1 MKGSS
6 RVALTIWI
14 AAIAACL
21 WIVANARYTADLS
34 AFLPKTPSRE
44 QQVLVNQLRDGAVS
58 RLIPIG
64 LEGADMPARTALSRA
79 LAARLRGDEQ
89 FAMVA
94 NGEPV
99 GLDRERDILLKHR
112 YLLSPSVTPERFTEA
127 GLRDA
132 IGETLDLL
140 SSSAGLL
147 AKALVPRDPTGELTQ
162 LLMGEFG
169 GGTRGES
176 ENGVWVSRDRQRALM
191 LVHTRATGADTDAQA
206 AAIATVRSA
215 FEDEVRRSGIQGV
228 QLLMTGPGVF
238 AVEARATIQAEV
250 KRLAVL
256 STVLIATLL
265 LIVYRSLSGLML
277 GLLPVACGALAAV
290 TAVALGH
297 EVVHGVTLGFGTTLI
312 GEAVDYSIY
321 LFVQSERGRDA
332 DWISEFWPTI
342 RLGVLTSVCGFAA
355 LMFSGFPGLAQL
367 GLYSICGLVAA
378 AAVTRFVLPVLLPD
392 SLRIRDLTPLGLRL
406 AAAVRRA
413 GRIKPLVYLLVVVAA
428 SVIVSKRDVI
438 WNRELGALSP
448 VPQAAQDLDGRLRA
462 DIGAPDTRNMIVVL
476 ASTEEGALVGAE
488 RVGLRLKALMDKGVI
503 AGFETPSRYLPSRAT
518 QQMRRD
524 SLPDARELADR
535 LERATDGLPLRA
547 DKLAPFLADVETA
560 RAGPLLSRDDL
571 VRTSFGLAVDSMLVR
586 SENAWSALI
595 PLQAPD
601 SGPSVFV
608 VDADRVRQAIAGTDA
623 TFVDLKVE
631 SDRLYGSYLGEA
643 ILQSAA
649 GVAAILLLLSFS
661 LRSAARVLRV
671 ALPLVAAV
679 LVVVA
684 GLALAGVK
692 LHIMHLVGL
701 LLIVAVGSNY
711 ALFFDNVDRRQGL
724 APRMLASLLLA
735 NITTVIGFGL
745 LAFSSVPV
753 LNAIGASVGPG
764 AVLALIFSAVL
775 ASPGRA
781 AIR

>member
-58 RLIPIG
+58 RLILIG

-428 SVIVSKRDVI
+428 SVIVAKRDVI

-601 SGPSVFV
+601 SGPSAFV

>member
-1 MKGSS
+1 VKGSS
-6 RVALTIWI
+6 RVVLAVWI
-14 AAIAACL
+14 AAVAACL

-44 QQVLVNQLRDGAVS
+44 QQVLVNQLRDGSVS
-58 RLIPIG
+58 RLILIG
-64 LEGADMPARTALSRA
+64 LEGADLPARTALSHA
-79 LAARLRGDEQ
+79 LAARLRSDEQ

-99 GLDRERDILLKHR
+99 GLDRERDILFEHR
-112 YLLSPSVTPERFTEA
+112 YLLSPSVTPDRFTET

-132 IGETLDLL
+132 LGETLDLL
-140 SSSAGLL
+140 ASSAGLL
-147 AKALVPRDPTGELTQ
+147 AKSLVPRDPTGELTQ

-169 GGTRGES
+169 GSSHAES
-176 ENGVWVSRDRQRALM
+176 ENGVWVSRDRQRALV

-206 AAIATVRSA
+206 AAVATVRNV
-215 FEDEVRRSGIQGV
+215 FEDEARKSGIQGV
-228 QLLMTGPGVF
+228 HLLVTGPSVF

-250 KRLAVL
+250 KRLAML

-265 LIVYRSLSGLML
+265 LIVYRSPSGLAL

-290 TAVALGH
+290 AAVGLGH

-332 DWISEFWPTI
+332 DWIAEFWPTI

-367 GLYSICGLVAA
+367 GLYSICGLIAA
-378 AAVTRFVLPVLLPD
+378 ALVTRFVLPALLPE

-413 GRIKPLVYLLVVVAA
+413 GAVRPFVYLLVAIAIGILVT
-428 SVIVSKRDVI
+428 KRDGI

-448 VPQAAQDLDGRLRA
+448 VPQAAQDLDARLRA
-462 DIGAPDTRNMIVVL
+462 DLGAPDTRNMIVVM
-476 ASTEEGALVGAE
+476 ASSEEGALAGAE
-488 RVGLRLKALMDKGVI
+488 KVSVRLKALIGEGVI

-524 SLPDARELADR
+524 SLPDASALAAR
-535 LERATDGLPLRA
+535 LERATTGLPLRA
-547 DKLAPFLADVETA
+547 DKLAPFLVDVEAA
-560 RAGPLLSRDDL
+560 RARPLLSREDL
-571 VRTSFGLAVDSMLVR
+571 ARTSFGLAVDSMLVR
-586 SENAWSALI
+586 SENGWSALI

-601 SGPSVFV
+601 SGPSAFV
-608 VDADRVRQAIAGTDA
+608 VDAERVRQAISGTGA

-631 SDRLYGSYLGEA
+631 SDRLYGSYLREA

-649 GVAAILLLLSFS
+649 GVAAIFVLLSVS
-661 LRSAARVLRV
+661 LRSVGRMLRV

-684 GLALAGVK
+684 GIALAGVK

-711 ALFFDNVDRRQGL
+711 ALFFDSAGRQQGF

-745 LAFSSVPV
+745 LGFSSVPV
-753 LNAIGASVGPG
+753 LNAIGTSVGPG

-781 AIR
+781 AAR

>member
-1 MKGSS
+1 MKGRS
-6 RVALTIWI
+6 RVALAIWI
-14 AAIAACL
+14 AAVAACL

-44 QQVLVNQLRDGAVS
+44 QQVLVNQLRDGSVS
-58 RLIPIG
+58 RLILIG
-64 LEGADMPARTALSRA
+64 LEGADLPARTALSRA
-79 LAARLRGDEQ
+79 LAARLRSDEQ

-112 YLLSPSVTPERFTEA
+112 YLLSPSVTPDRFTET

-147 AKALVPRDPTGELTQ
+147 AKSLVPRDPTGELTQ

-169 GGTRGES
+169 ASAHAES
-176 ENGVWVSRDRQRALM
+176 ENGVWVSRDRQRALV

-206 AAIATVRSA
+206 AAIATVRDA
-215 FEDEVRRSGIQGV
+215 FGDEVRRSGIQGV
-228 QLLMTGPGVF
+228 HLLMTGPSVF
-238 AVEARATIQAEV
+238 AVEARATIQTEV
-250 KRLAVL
+250 KRLAAL

-265 LIVYRSLSGLML
+265 FVVYRSLSGLLL

-290 TAVALGH
+290 AAVALGH

-332 DWISEFWPTI
+332 DWMTEFWPTI

-367 GLYSICGLVAA
+367 GLYSICGLMAA
-378 AAVTRFVLPVLLPD
+378 AAVTRFVLPALLPA

-406 AAAVRRA
+406 VAVVRRA
-413 GRIKPLVYLLVVVAA
+413 GMAKPFVYLLVVIAA
-428 SVIVSKRDVI
+428 GIVVTQRDGI

-448 VPQAAQDLDGRLRA
+448 VPQAAQDLDARLRA
-462 DIGAPDTRNMIVVL
+462 DLGAPDTRNMIVVM
-476 ASTEEGALVGAE
+476 ASTEEGALAGAE
-488 RVGLRLKALMDKGVI
+488 RVGARLRALIDQGVI
-503 AGFETPSRYLPSRAT
+503 AGFETPSRYLPSQAT
-518 QQMRRD
+518 RQMRRD
-524 SLPDARELADR
+524 SLPDAPELAAR
-535 LERATDGLPLRA
+535 LERATAGLPLRA
-547 DKLAPFLADVETA
+547 DKLAPFLADVAAA
-560 RAGPLLSRDDL
+560 RNGPLLAREDL
-571 VRTSFGLAVDSMLVR
+571 ARTSFGLAVDSMLVR
-586 SENAWSALI
+586 SESGWSALI

-601 SGPSVFV
+601 SGPSAFV
-608 VDADRVRQAIAGTDA
+608 VDADSVRQAIAGTDA

-631 SDRLYGSYLGEA
+631 SDRLYGSYLREA
-643 ILQSAA
+643 ILQSTA
-649 GVAAILLLLSFS
+649 GVAAIFVLLSFS
-661 LRSAARVLRV
+661 LRSVSRVLRV
-671 ALPLVAAV
+671 VLPLAAAV

-711 ALFFDNVDRRQGL
+711 ALFFDSADRQQGF

-753 LNAIGASVGPG
+753 LNAIGTSVGPG

-781 AIR
+781 AAR

>member
-58 RLIPIG
+58 RLILIG

>member
-44 QQVLVNQLRDGAVS
+44 QQVLVNQLRDGSVS
-58 RLIPIG
+58 RLILIG

-601 SGPSVFV
+601 SGPSAFV

>member
-58 RLIPIG
+58 RLILIG

-601 SGPSVFV
+601 SGPSAFV

>member
-44 QQVLVNQLRDGAVS
+44 QQVLVNQLRDGSVS
-58 RLIPIG
+58 RLILIG

>member
-1 MKGSS
+1 MRAG
-6 RVALTIWI
+6 RGVALTIWI
-14 AAIAACL
+14 AAVAACL

-44 QQVLVNQLRDGAVS
+44 QQVLVNQLRDGSVS
-58 RLIPIG
+58 RLILIG
-64 LEGADMPARTALSRA
+64 LEGADLPARTALSRA
-79 LAARLRGDEQ
+79 LAARLRSDEQ

-112 YLLSPSVTPERFTEA
+112 YLLSPSVTPDRFTEA

-169 GGTRGES
+169 GSTRGES
-176 ENGVWVSRDRQRALM
+176 ENGVWVSRDRQRALL

-206 AAIATVRSA
+206 AAIAAVRSA
-215 FEDEVRRSGIQGV
+215 FEDEVRRSGMQDV
-228 QLLMTGPGVF
+228 HLLMTGPSVF

-265 LIVYRSLSGLML
+265 LIVYRSVSGLVL

-321 LFVQSERGRDA
+321 LFVQSERGHDA
-332 DWISEFWPTI
+332 DWVAAFWPTI

-367 GLYSICGLVAA
+367 GLYSISGLIAA
-378 AAVTRFVLPVLLPD
+378 AAVTRFVLPALLPD

-406 AAAVRRA
+406 AGAIRRA
-413 GRIKPLVYLLVVVAA
+413 GVVKPLLYLLVAIAA
-428 SVIVSKRDVI
+428 AVIVTKRDGI

-462 DIGAPDTRNMIVVL
+462 DLGAPDTRNMIVVM
-476 ASTEEGALVGAE
+476 APTEEGALAGAE
-488 RVGLRLKALMDKGVI
+488 RVGLRLKALMDQGVI

-524 SLPDARELADR
+524 SLPDPRELADR
-535 LERATDGLPLRA
+535 LERATEGLPLRA
-547 DKLAPFLADVETA
+547 DKLSPFLADAESA
-560 RAGPLLSRDDL
+560 RTGPLLSRDDL
-571 VRTSFGLAVDSMLVR
+571 ARTSFGLAVDSMLVR
-586 SENAWSALI
+586 SETGWSALI

-601 SGPSVFV
+601 AGPSAFV
-608 VDADRVRQAIAGTDA
+608 VDAERVRQAIAGTDA

-631 SDRLYGSYLGEA
+631 SDHLYGSYLREA

-649 GVAAILLLLSFS
+649 GVAAILVLLSFS

-671 ALPLVAAV
+671 VLPLAAAV

-684 GLALAGVK
+684 GLALAGVQ

-711 ALFFDNVDRRQGL
+711 ALFFDNVDRRQGF

-753 LNAIGASVGPG
+753 LNAIGTSVGPG
-764 AVLALIFSAVL
+764 AVLALVFSAVL

>member
-58 RLIPIG
+58 RLILIV

-601 SGPSVFV
+601 SGPSAFV

>member
-58 RLIPIG
+58 RLILIG

-147 AKALVPRDPTGELTQ
+147 AKALMPRDPTGELTQ

-601 SGPSVFV
+601 SGPSAFV

>member
-1 MKGSS
+1 VKGSS

-58 RLIPIG
+58 RLILIG

-601 SGPSVFV
+601 SGPSAFV